1 MQRIYL
7 DNAASTPMDP
17 EVLTAMTPLLLATG
31 NPSSTH
37 AHGREVRSA
46 IETARKGI
54 AKCLGA
60 LPSEIYFTSGGTE
73 SDNTAIFG
81 AITAYNITHI
91 ISTTI
96 EHHAVTH
103 PIEHLEKEGL
113 KVTWLSLD
121 ALGHIDLAEL
131 EQTLAT
137 NERSLVCLMH
147 GNNEIGTLL
156 DMKAV
161 GEICKAHNALFFC
174 DTVQTVGHL
183 PINLAETQVHF
194 ISGAAHK
201 FYGPKG
207 VGFLFVRKGLHI
219 PSLVQGGAQERSM
232 RAGTENPAG
241 IVGMAFALEKCCAHL
256 PEKTK
261 KLREL
266 KEYAIAK
273 LQAHIPNI
281 AFNGDLSAEKSNPT
295 VLNVALPIPADDMLL
310 SGMLVFR
317 MDLEGISCS
326 AGSACSSG
334 ANEGSHVLNSLGL
347 GAARAKNSLRLSFS
361 HNNTFEE
368 LDFCIEK
375 LRTIVSEPIPA

>member
-1 MQRIYL
+1 
-7 DNAASTPMDP
+7 MDP
-17 EVLTAMTPLLLATG
+17 EVLTAMTPLLLTTG

-81 AITAYNITHI
+81 AIKAYNITHI

-131 EQTLAT
+131 EQALAT

-256 PEKTK
+256 PEKT
-261 KLREL
+261 
-266 KEYAIAK
+266 
-273 LQAHIPNI
+273 
-281 AFNGDLSAEKSNPT
+281 LSRSCKRISPT
-295 VLNVALPIPADDMLL
+295 
-310 SGMLVFR
+310 
-317 MDLEGISCS
+317 
-326 AGSACSSG
+326 
-334 ANEGSHVLNSLGL
+334 
-347 GAARAKNSLRLSFS
+347 
-361 HNNTFEE
+361 
-368 LDFCIEK
+368 
-375 LRTIVSEPIPA
+375 